1 MTEENKYHHS
11 KIYKL
16 VDISNNKMYIGSTTK
31 PLKFRLQQ
39 HIKDSRSTKVVSSD
53 IIIKEFGPD
62 NVRIELIEEVKCE
75 NRKELCKLEGEY
87 IRKLDCVN
95 KNVAGRTLKEYKEEE
110 KENLLLKNRDYI
122 KKYYHENKDKFKKCK
137 YYNGKIFKIVSE
149 DTNRFYIGA
158 TFDKLEDRFDY
169 IMKKSKISK
178 IPALCCLNV
187 LSNKWKVELI
197 TQANFKNNDELYE
210 LESLWIKA
218 GGNDCLN
225 YKNKYED
232 VDVSEY
238 LDGRFD
244 DSIIPEVFKG
254 KKKV

>member
-1 MTEENKYHHS
+1 MAVENKYHFS

-16 VDISNNKMYIGSTTK
+16 VDISNNKMYIGSTTNS
-31 PLKFRLQQ
+31 LKNRLQQ
-39 HIKDSRSTKVVSSD
+39 HIKDARTNKKVSSD
-53 IIIKEFGPD
+53 EIIKDFGAD

-75 NRKELCKLEGEY
+75 NRKELCKIEGDY

-95 KNVAGRTLKEYKEEE
+95 KNVAGRSIEEYKQEE
-110 KENLLLKNRDYI
+110 KENILLRNRAYI
-122 KKYYHENKDKFKKCK
+122 KNYYHSNKEKFTKCK

-149 DTNRFYIGA
+149 DTSKFYIGA

-169 IMKKSKISK
+169 LMKKSKISK
-178 IPALCCLNV
+178 LPALCCLNV
-187 LSNKWKVELI
+187 LSNNWKIQLI
-197 TQANFKNNDELYE
+197 AQSNFKNNDELYQ
-210 LESLWIKA
+210 LESLWIKSS
-218 GGNDCLN
+218 GNECLN

-244 DSIIPEVFKG
+244 DSLIPEVFKAQ
-254 KKKV
+254 KKV